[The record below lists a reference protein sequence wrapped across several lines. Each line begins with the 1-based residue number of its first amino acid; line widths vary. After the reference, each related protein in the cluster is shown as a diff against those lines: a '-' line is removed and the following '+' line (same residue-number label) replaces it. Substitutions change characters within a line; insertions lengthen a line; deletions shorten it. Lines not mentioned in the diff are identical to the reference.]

1 MPNIMV
7 FHNAKA
13 VARFNGTERTL
24 TNIAA
29 FVTNVTGHYC
39 YILLLVSYLMVLL
52 GCVLCNS
59 LSSLPFTLMSP
70 SYLHIYCALKK
81 CHPLTFAK
89 TWLNIIQ
96 FQ

>member
-1 MPNIMV
+1 MV

-52 GCVLCNS
+52 GCVLC
-59 LSSLPFTLMSP
+59 
-70 SYLHIYCALKK
+70 
-81 CHPLTFAK
+81 
-89 TWLNIIQ
+89 
-96 FQ
+96 